1 MVAVPIKIVELLKYS
16 GKLSYMKKILFAVF
30 VFLCLPVLLNL
41 SKAYGDSAPALLVF
55 HSPSC
60 HRCVEVKKDILPQI
74 EKEYKDS
81 IQIKYYDITD
91 VNNYALVLA
100 LKDKY
105 NKDFEFSLPVFFING
120 RLINGKGDVK
130 SNLKIAIDVSLGE
143 AHREEGA
150 LEADLISRF
159 SAFKPLAIVGAGL
172 TDGIN
177 PCAFTVI
184 VFFISYLALQG
195 YRKLELIVIGLSFIF
210 SVFCTY
216 LLIGLGIFNF
226 LYRLEGFWILAKVF
240 NISIGILSLILGA
253 LALYDLVKFRKTKS
267 SEGMLLQLPQVVK
280 NQIHSIIGMHYRKD
294 READTKKTTSLRLA
308 RLVLS
313 ALITGFLVS
322 ILEAVC
328 TGQMYLPTITFIL
341 KTTTLKLKAFTYLL
355 VYNIMFIIPLVV
367 IFLLALFGVTSQQ
380 FAQFIRKHMVSI
392 KLLMAVVFISLGVL
406 LVWRG

>member
-1 MVAVPIKIVELLKYS
+1 M
-16 GKLSYMKKILFAVF
+16 GNMKKIIFTVTILF
-30 VFLCLPVLLNL
+30 CLPIFINL
-41 SKAYGDSAPALLVF
+41 SKAYGDDTHTLMVF

-60 HRCVEVKKDILPQI
+60 HRCIEVKKDILPAI
-74 EKEYKDS
+74 EKEFKGR

-91 VNNYALVLA
+91 INNYALVFG

-105 NKDFEFSLPVFFING
+105 NKDFELTLPVFFING
-120 RLINGKGDVK
+120 RLINGQGDVK
-130 SNLKIAIDVSLGE
+130 SNLKLAIDVSLGE
-143 AHREEGA
+143 ARREEGA
-150 LEADLISRF
+150 LRVDLASRF
-159 SAFKPLAIVGAGL
+159 SSFKPLAIAGAGL

-195 YRKLELIVIGLSFIF
+195 YKKLELIIIGLSFIF
-210 SVFCTY
+210 AVFCTY

-226 LYRLEGFWILAKVF
+226 LYQLEGFWILAKVF
-240 NISIGILSLILGA
+240 NISIGIFSLILGG
-253 LALYDLVKFRKTKS
+253 LALYDLIKFSKTKS
-267 SEGMLLQLPQVVK
+267 SDGLLLQLPQALK
-280 NQIHSIIGMHYRKD
+280 NQIHSIIGMHYRKPK
-294 READTKKTTSLRLA
+294 EAATKKNALFRFA

-328 TGQMYLPTITFIL
+328 TGQLYLPTITFIL
-341 KTTTLKLKAFTYLL
+341 KTDTFKLKAFTYLL
-355 VYNIMFIIPLVV
+355 IYNIMFIIPLVI
-367 IFLLALFGVTSQQ
+367 IFLLALCGVTSQQ
-380 FAQFIRKHMVSI
+380 FAQFIRKHMVGI

>member
-1 MVAVPIKIVELLKYS
+1 
-16 GKLSYMKKILFAVF
+16 MKRLIFGVF
-30 VFLCLPVLLNL
+30 IFFCLPVFINPGK
-41 SKAYGDSAPALLVF
+41 SYGDDLPTLSVF

-60 HRCVEVKKDILPQI
+60 HRCLEVKKDILPQV
-74 EKEYKDS
+74 ENEYKDS

-91 VNNYALVLA
+91 VNNYASLLA

-105 NKDFEFSLPVFFING
+105 NKDFELSLPVFFING
-120 RLINGKGDVK
+120 RLVNGKGDVK
-130 SNLKIAIDVSLGE
+130 SNLKIAIAVSLGE
-143 AHREEGA
+143 AHRDSGA
-150 LEADLISRF
+150 PKADLTSHF
-159 SAFKPLAIVGAGL
+159 SSFKPLAIVVAGL

-195 YRKLELIVIGLSFIF
+195 YKKLELIIIGLSFIF
-210 SVFCTY
+210 AVFCTY

-226 LYRLEGFWILAKVF
+226 LYRIEGFWILAKVF
-240 NISIGILSLILGA
+240 NISIGVLSLILGA
-253 LALYDLVKFRKTKS
+253 MALYDLIRFRKTKS
-267 SEGMLLQLPQVVK
+267 SEGMLLQLPQAVK

-294 READTKKTTSLRLA
+294 KEVDTKKSASLRLA

-313 ALITGFLVS
+313 ALVTGFLIS
-322 ILEAVC
+322 LLEAVC
-328 TGQMYLPTITFIL
+328 TGQLYLPTITFIL
-341 KTTTLKLKAFTYLL
+341 KTQAFKLKAFTYLL
-355 VYNIMFIIPLVV
+355 IYNIMFIIPLVI

-392 KLLMAVVFISLGVL
+392 KLLMAAVFISLGVL